1 MASRRTLTDG
11 DRRVPL
17 LGFCAYS
24 GTGKTT
30 LLRRLLPRLNS
41 AGLRVAMIKHAHHD
55 FEIDHPGKDSYELR
69 HAGACQMLVASRRR
83 MALIEERNSAAEP
96 TLEELLAR
104 LELSR
109 IDLVLVEGFK
119 HGDHPKIELHRA
131 GLGRPWLF
139 PDDPSVIALACD
151 DPEPPSGPSTVLD
164 LNDLDQITGF
174 VLDYAAPDDAGEAP
188 GGQAASR

>member
-83 MALIEERNSAAEP
+83 MALIEERDSGAEP
-96 TLEELLAR
+96 TLDELLAR
-104 LELSR
+104 LDLSR
-109 IDLVLVEGFK
+109 VDLVLVEGYK
-119 HGDHPKIELHRA
+119 HGDHPKIELHRET
-131 GLGRPWLF
+131 LGRPWLF

-151 DPEPPSGPSTVLD
+151 DAEPPSGPSTVLD

-174 VLDYAAPDDAGEAP
+174 VLEYAAADDAAEPP
-188 GGQAASR
+188 GGRAATR